1 MTPIQIQLVRDSWAQ
16 VKPIQAAAADLFYG
30 RLFELAP
37 ETRPLFKRDIHV
49 QGAMLMKMLDTVVA
63 SLDRL
68 PELLPVAGQ
77 LARRHVG
84 YGVQPR
90 HYDTVGTALLWT
102 LEQGLGQAFTPHV
115 RQAWLSAYTTL
126 ACAMKSAAADI
137 APTPAGA

>member
-16 VKPIQAAAADLFYG
+16 VQPIQAAAADLFYA

-37 ETRPLFKRDIHV
+37 ETRPLFKRDIHA

-68 PELLPVAGQ
+68 DELLPVAGQ

-84 YGVQPR
+84 YGVQAR

-102 LEQGLGQAFTPHV
+102 LEQGLGPAFTPHV
-115 RQAWLSAYTTL
+115 RQAWLTAYSTL
-126 ACAMKSAAADI
+126 ACTMKGAAAD
-137 APTPAGA
+137 ATPVQAAA